1 MGSAWWPNFVIGKT
15 LLGCKVCGTK
25 SKLPEEEKGGW
36 WGGIRI
42 ISHSRYKIL
51 LAVLGFLVLMSNTI
65 LDTKISDGNNSTA
78 KSKHLKS
85 QLVPRVCDITLLD
98 QNRSVG
104 SPCPC
109 CQVFGSKQ
117 VSWIPLSVMSRFWTK
132 AGQLET
138 FVGSIPEMHDLYLGP
153 KILPA
158 RPWFLKGQCYA
169 LPLVGGLWPS
179 CLKTYLV
186 FVIYFMSKK
195 SFQS

>member
-1 MGSAWWPNFVIGKT
+1 MGSAWWPNFVRGKT

-65 LDTKISDGNNSTA
+65 LDTKISNGNNSTA
-78 KSKHLKS
+78 KSKHLKG

-104 SPCPC
+104 SPCP
-109 CQVFGSKQ
+109 
-117 VSWIPLSVMSRFWTK
+117 
-132 AGQLET
+132 
-138 FVGSIPEMHDLYLGP
+138 
-153 KILPA
+153 
-158 RPWFLKGQCYA
+158 
-169 LPLVGGLWPS
+169 
-179 CLKTYLV
+179 
-186 FVIYFMSKK
+186 
-195 SFQS
+195 